1 MSDPTPTS
9 AAEPNYLPAR
19 RWNVVWVVPII
30 ALLIGAWMIY
40 QHLSAQGPEARVG
53 FDTADGI
60 AAGKTEVRCRSVKV
74 GFVKAVKLTL
84 DLKSVV
90 VFLELDEDSE
100 GLLRKDTRFW
110 VVRPRVTTTDISGL
124 GTLLTGAYI
133 ELDPGP
139 ENAPRVED
147 FKGLEKPPATNQN
160 IPGRRLKLVAEEAGS
175 LMTGS
180 PLYYRGFEVGRIESR
195 TLNDDGMTVTYDAF
209 INEQYASLVKEN
221 TRFWNTSGIDISAG
235 ADGFKVRTPSFQAM
249 VSGGATFGIVEG
261 LEPGNPAKDGATFTL
276 FSDEGEANDSVFNP
290 TLEFLLL
297 FDQSVRGLKKGAPV
311 EFRGIPIGRVADI
324 SLDYLEKPGDSRIPV
339 LVEIDPSLLQ
349 HETQEALLKADFEFL
364 RSRVQE
370 GLRASLKTGNLL
382 TGALFVDLDYQI
394 DALPAELAT
403 LGEYQVMP
411 TVSSG
416 FAQLEAKVTAI
427 LDKVQALPL
436 DDTMKKITAVAEE
449 ATTTVAEARGALK
462 EIETTAAAARKTLED
477 PQFRKL
483 PTDLRATLGAL
494 EKSVASVGPDGA
506 IQGDL
511 LRTLDELRAAL
522 RTMKSMANNIDEK
535 PNSLIFGRETS
546 GNPVPKAPSGKR

>member
-1 MSDPTPTS
+1 MSDPTPIP

-40 QHLSAQGPEARVG
+40 QHLSAKGPEARVG
-53 FDTADGI
+53 FETADGI
-60 AAGKTEVRCRSVKV
+60 VAGRTEVRCRSVKV

-90 VFLELDEDSE
+90 VFIELDEDSE

-139 ENAPRVED
+139 ENAPKVQD
-147 FKGLEKPPATNQN
+147 FKGLERPPATNQN
-160 IPGRRLKLVAEEAGS
+160 IPGRRLKLIAEEAGS
-175 LMTGS
+175 LMAGS
-180 PLYYRGFEVGRIESR
+180 PMYYRGYEVGRIESR
-195 TLNDDGMTVTYDAF
+195 ILNDDGMMVTYDAF

-221 TRFWNTSGIDISAG
+221 TRFWNTSGIDITAG
-235 ADGFKVRTPSFQAM
+235 ADGFKIRTPSFQAM
-249 VSGGATFGIVEG
+249 VSGGASFGVGEG
-261 LEPGNPAKDGATFTL
+261 VIPGNPAKDGATFTL
-276 FSDEGEANDSVFNP
+276 FSNESEANDSVFNP
-290 TLEFLLL
+290 TMEFLLL
-297 FDQSVRGLKKGAPV
+297 FDQSVRGLKRGAPV

-324 SLDYLEKPGDSRIPV
+324 SLDYLEKAEDSRIPV

-349 HETQEALLKADFEFL
+349 HQTQEELLKEDFEFL
-364 RSRVQE
+364 RSRVKV
-370 GLRASLKTGNLL
+370 GLRGSLKTGNLL
-382 TGALFVDLDYQI
+382 TGALFVDLDYQV

-403 LGEYQVMP
+403 LGEFKVMP
-411 TVSSG
+411 TISSG

-436 DDTMKKITAVAEE
+436 DDTMKKISAAAEE

-462 EIETTAAAARKTLED
+462 EIETTAAAARETLED

-483 PTDLRATLGAL
+483 PGDLRATLEAL

-506 IQGDL
+506 VQGDL

-522 RTMKSMANNIDEK
+522 RTMKSLANSIDEK
-535 PNSLIFGRETS
+535 PNSLIFGRENS
-546 GNPVPKAPSGKR
+546 GNPVPKAPSGRR